1 MLVNTT
7 VAFLIRPENLS
18 LAAVLGVIYFLLPW
32 AINYVQLRRLKTPS
46 VDVPVINLRGE
57 DFDGAAE
64 YYLYHFKEILEQGYG
79 RFKGL
84 YNKGAF
90 QVWGIDGYIVIVS
103 PEYLEEL
110 NALGTDTLDF
120 HSASQKRI
128 IGDYEWLRIADE
140 LEAHTILTDL
150 TRNIG
155 NLLPNI
161 HKEIEHA
168 ISTEWPSC
176 PEWTPVKVWP
186 SMFRTMALVISL
198 MIVGPELSRDEYWLN
213 TMISFVEDVFVGGW
227 QLKKHS
233 LFMRPIMARGL
244 VPGIRR
250 VWQHQ
255 ENARRLIVPMI
266 SRRRAEKARAEA
278 AGEKY
283 VKPQDMVYWLSEG
296 AAKTVPPRSDANVAE
311 LCLMMNFAA
320 LHAATVT
327 LTNIVFDLAARPEYI
342 APLRDEYSTAKAR
355 YGGFTEK
362 QAILVNSLSRLDSFM
377 KESQRMNPGT
387 LTTFSRL
394 VRRDVQ
400 LSSGLVLPAGTHILA
415 PAAMISLD
423 GNVYKDP
430 LQFQGFRFHDQRIA
444 DEDSMYAKQFT
455 TTSPQQMHF
464 GYGRQACPGRFFA
477 SAVIKCIT
485 MHILETFDLK
495 LVDQA
500 AGRPKNA
507 LKGAMN
513 MPSETAEI
521 MMVQRGS
528 GK

>member
-1 MLVNTT
+1 MLVTTT
-7 VAFLIRPENLS
+7 VAFLARPE
-18 LAAVLGVIYFLLPW
+18 VLGAAAILAIAYFLLPW
-32 AINYVQLRRLKTPS
+32 AINYVQLQRLKKPA
-46 VDVPVINLRGE
+46 VDVPVLNLKGKS
-57 DFDGAAE
+57 FDEAAE
-64 YYLYHFKEILEQGYG
+64 YYLYHFKEILQQGYD
-79 RFKGL
+79 RFKTV
-84 YNKGAF
+84 YKKGAF

-103 PEYLEEL
+103 PQYLEEL

-128 IGDYEWLRIADE
+128 IGEYEWLRIADE

-168 ISTEWPSC
+168 LATEWPDC
-176 PEWTPVKVWP
+176 PEWRPVKVWP

-198 MIVGPELSRDEYWLN
+198 MIVGPELSRDEYWLS
-213 TMISFVEDVFVGGW
+213 TMINFVEDVFVGGW
-227 QLKKHS
+227 QLKKYS
-233 LFMRPIMARGL
+233 LFMRPIVARGL
-244 VPGIRR
+244 VPGIRS
-250 VWQHQ
+250 VWRHQ

-266 SRRRAEKARAEA
+266 ERRRAEKARAEA
-278 AGEKY
+278 AGEDY
-283 VKPQDMVYWLSEG
+283 VKPQDMVYWLAEG
-296 AAKTVPPRSDANVAE
+296 AAKTNPPRSDANVAE

-342 APLRDEYSTAKAR
+342 APLREEYAAAKAK
-355 YGGFTEK
+355 YGGGLTDK

-394 VRRDVQ
+394 VRRDIH
-400 LSSGLVLPAGTHILA
+400 LSSGLHLPAGTHILV

-423 GNVYKDP
+423 GDVYEDP
-430 LQFQGFRFHDQRIA
+430 LQFRGFRFHEQRA
-444 DEDSMYAKQFT
+444 AAEDTMYAKQFT

-485 MHILETFDLK
+485 MHLLEEFDLK
-495 LVDQA
+495 LIDPK
-500 AGRPKNA
+500 AGRPQNA
-507 LKGAMN
+507 IKGAMN
-513 MPSETAEI
+513 IPSETAEI
-521 MMVQRGS
+521 MMVRRQ
-528 GK
+528 

>member
-1 MLVNTT
+1 MRDP
-7 VAFLIRPENLS
+7 I
-18 LAAVLGVIYFLLPW
+18 VLGLLG
-32 AINYVQLRRLKTPS
+32 V
-46 VDVPVINLRGE
+46 NLGP
-57 DFDGAAE
+57 
-64 YYLYHFKEILEQGYG
+64 L
-79 RFKGL
+79 
-84 YNKGAF
+84 
-90 QVWGIDGYIVIVS
+90 
-103 PEYLEEL
+103 
-110 NALGTDTLDF
+110 
-120 HSASQKRI
+120 
-128 IGDYEWLRIADE
+128 
-140 LEAHTILTDL
+140 
-150 TRNIG
+150 G

-168 ISTEWPSC
+168 IATEWPSC

-198 MIVGPELSRDEYWLN
+198 MIVGPELSRDEYWLR

-227 QLKKHS
+227 QLKKYS
-233 LFMRPIMARGL
+233 LFMRPIVARGL

-250 VWQHQ
+250 VWRHQ

-266 SRRRAEKARAEA
+266 ARRRAEKARAEA
-278 AGEKY
+278 AGEQY
-283 VKPQDMVYWLSEG
+283 VKPQDMVYWLAEG

-327 LTNIVFDLAARPEYI
+327 LTNIVFDLAARPEYV
-342 APLRDEYSTAKAR
+342 APLREEYSAAKAK

-394 VRRDVQ
+394 VRRDIQ

-430 LQFQGFRFHDQRIA
+430 LQFQGFRFHEQRTA

-495 LVDQA
+495 LVDHA

-507 LKGAMN
+507 IKGAMN

-521 MMVQRGS
+521 MMVRRET
-528 GK
+528 